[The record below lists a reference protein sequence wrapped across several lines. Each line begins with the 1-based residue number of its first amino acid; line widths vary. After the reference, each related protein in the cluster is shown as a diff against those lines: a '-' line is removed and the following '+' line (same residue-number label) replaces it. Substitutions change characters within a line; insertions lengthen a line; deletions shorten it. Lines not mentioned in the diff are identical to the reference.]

1 MCSSRQWEAHLRNP
15 CDSTRRSHRL
25 VTAVHP
31 WVAHRPQDLNQP
43 RMSSGHTARNAAPIA
58 SETASVVRAAA
69 DRSHPLTFENI
80 SAIGVRSGL
89 YGGNGIKL
97 APAPATA

>member
-1 MCSSRQWEAHLRNP
+1 MGVALLHRVVSQEATILRNK
-15 CDSTRRSHRL
+15 TGI
-25 VTAVHP
+25 TAVHP

-80 SAIGVRSGL
+80 SSIGVRSGR

-97 APAPATA
+97 APAPSTA